1 MGSNPT
7 GPGTPRLVCRCMGIS
22 STRIWAALEAAPLRG
37 VEDVG
42 AATGAGTVCGSCHPE
57 IEELLDLRAGRPW
70 PDMEVR
76 ENRRACHSA
85 SLIRVE
91 AVLYQAIAP
100 RLLPGTDVE
109 LISLDGLAI
118 ELHLRGADTPELRE
132 SIAARLRKLVCA
144 DIAVR
149 FG

>member
-1 MGSNPT
+1 
-7 GPGTPRLVCRCMGIS
+7 MGIA
-22 STRIWAALEAAPLRG
+22 STRIWAALEAAPLRD

-42 AATGAGTVCGSCHPE
+42 NATGAGTVCGSCHPE
-57 IEELLDLRAGRPW
+57 IEELLDLRAGRTW
-70 PDMEVR
+70 PDVEVR

-85 SLIRVE
+85 SLIRCE

-109 LISLDGLAI
+109 LIALDGLVV
-118 ELHLRGADTPELRE
+118 ELHLRGTDTPELRE

-144 DIAVR
+144 EIAVR